1 MRVWESS
8 RGALQPLFTAKRAET
23 LVDKMAEAINEAVD
37 EWLEPALAGRP
48 IDGGAELTQIVLRTT
63 MRVLFA
69 DRISVPDALRI
80 SAALDTVTT
89 AMLPRLLMP
98 AVPYAVPMP
107 GDRRFREAVR
117 TIDEVVLPII
127 REARARPTDGDD
139 IISTLCRPRADG
151 SEPDEYAI
159 RGDVVAMF
167 STATETTIAL
177 LSWLWPVLASRPD
190 VAERMTDEIEQVV
203 GAERVGRE
211 HLPQLRYGRMVLDE
225 MLRLY
230 PAGWM
235 IPRTAVGDDV
245 LGGVRIKAGGTVL
258 VSPYVTQR
266 MSTFWDDPALFDPER
281 FAPELPRRRYRYSY
295 FPFGGGPH
303 QCLGQYLFLLEAQLI
318 VSTVLSRYRFRLRE
332 PADLHAS
339 DGRLAATEAAR
350 RGHPHPGRASGRI
363 VTETP
368 RPARAGQ
375 DAVAEQGR
383 VCALAVRGVRDLQD
397 VTAAHPELFDAA
409 PFDPALLSSVA
420 TAIAFTAP
428 WHTAAELRITT
439 RTLLWVFAADWQVDY
454 LARSVDDVRKVV
466 TDCLAVADGAAPPPG
481 ATSPGCWPTCAT
493 NWPPCRRSPGCA
505 RSGATSWRGCS
516 PPWRGS
522 GTGRTCRPTRP
533 PGGACRTWTAT
544 WTTRTTSPAHS
555 STSPTGSPPA
565 TRRPSPS

>member
-1 MRVWESS
+1 MSQVSEARPATVSTEPRTIPLRRAVPALVRDPLGALVGFAQDTDGDVIRLNLGSFRPYLVSHPEHLQRVLRDNVANYTRDGDGLLWRPVRRIVGDAILVAEGEIWESS

-48 IDGGAELTQIVLRTT
+48 IDGGAELTRIVLRTT

-107 GDRRFREAVR
+107 GDRRFRDAVR

-177 LSWLWPVLASRPD
+177 LSWLWPVLSSRPD
-190 VAERMTDEIEQVV
+190 VAERMTDEIERVV

-235 IPRTAVGDDV
+235 IPRTAVADDV

-266 MSTFWDDPALFDPER
+266 MSTFWTDPALFDPER

-332 PADLHAS
+332 PVDL
-339 DGRLAATEAAR
+339 
-350 RGHPHPGRASGRI
+350 
-363 VTETP
+363 TP
-368 RPARAGQ
+368 RMGAS
-375 DAVAEQGR
+375 
-383 VCALAVRGVRDLQD
+383 LQ
-397 VTAAHPELFDAA
+397 PKQR
-409 PFDPALLSSVA
+409 
-420 TAIAFTAP
+420 
-428 WHTAAELRITT
+428 AELILTPVERP
-439 RTLLWVFAADWQVDY
+439 
-454 LARSVDDVRKVV
+454 
-466 TDCLAVADGAAPPPG
+466 VA
-481 ATSPGCWPTCAT
+481 S
-493 NWPPCRRSPGCA
+493 
-505 RSGATSWRGCS
+505 
-516 PPWRGS
+516 
-522 GTGRTCRPTRP
+522 
-533 PGGACRTWTAT
+533 
-544 WTTRTTSPAHS
+544 
-555 STSPTGSPPA
+555 
-565 TRRPSPS
+565 